1 MLQCFNRTCNGCLL
15 FFSNAVNTFNKSY
28 AGLFGLNDEDTDAEG
43 KQGDQA
49 KDEDSLGEDTAVEG
63 FFQRWGW
70 WHNVDAVSE
79 TLRISG
85 DEVLQKSVVEF
96 LNILSYRKD
105 KNNWERESIRRAT
118 NKNGR
123 TY

>member
-1 MLQCFNRTCNGCLL
+1 M
-15 FFSNAVNTFNKSY
+15 
-28 AGLFGLNDEDTDAEG
+28 
-43 KQGDQA
+43 
-49 KDEDSLGEDTAVEG
+49 
-63 FFQRWGW
+63 
-70 WHNVDAVSE
+70 DAVSE
-79 TLRISG
+79 TLRISW

-123 TY
+123 TPKGFWVSLHRS

>member
-1 MLQCFNRTCNGCLL
+1 ML
-15 FFSNAVNTFNKSY
+15 FFSNEVNSFNQQY
-28 AGLFGLNDEDTDAEG
+28 AGLFGLNDKDTDEEG
-43 KQGDQA
+43 KQGDETE
-49 KDEDSLGEDTAVEG
+49 DEDSLGEDTAVEG
-63 FFQRWGW
+63 FFQRWSW

-79 TLRISG
+79 TLRISW
-85 DEVLQKSVVEF
+85 DEVLAKSVVEF
-96 LNILSYRKD
+96 RNILSYRKE